1 MNYREF
7 KDAQVSLYGMGCMR
21 LPVIDGDSAKIDEE
35 QLFKMVDY
43 AIDQGVNYFDTAWAY
58 HSGQSEIAMG
68 RALAR
73 HPRESFLLADKFPGY
88 DSANWGKTAEIFEEQ
103 LRKCQVD
110 YFDFYLFHN
119 VCEVNIDAYLDDA
132 KYGTFSY
139 LMEQKRNGRIKHLGF
154 SVHGTTKTTE
164 RFLEAYGKDMDFCQ
178 IQLNYL
184 DYEFQD
190 AKAKLRLAKEYNLPV
205 ICMEPLRGGRLVNLS
220 EKQEDMLR
228 AARPDEGNVAWALR
242 YLTAQP
248 QVLTI
253 LCGSS
258 SFEQAKEN
266 IAVLSDDKP
275 LSEAELEVLE
285 AVAKNMIAGDVSP
298 CTGCR
303 YCVDHCPQ
311 GIDIPRMLELYAEHK
326 FTGGGFLAPFAIGA
340 TPEGQRPEDCLQC
353 GACSEVCPQQID
365 IPGELEKFTELLKG

>member
-1 MNYREF
+1 MNYRDF
-7 KDAQVSLYGMGCMR
+7 KDTQVSLFGMGCMR
-21 LPVIDGDSAKIDEE
+21 LPVIDGDNAKIDEE
-35 QLFKMVDY
+35 QMFKMVDY
-43 AIDQGVNYFDTAWAY
+43 AIEQGVNYFDTAWAY
-58 HSGQSEIAMG
+58 HSGQSELAMG

-88 DSANWGKTAEIFEEQ
+88 DSANWGKVAEIFEEQ
-103 LRKCQVD
+103 LRKCQVG

-119 VCEVNIDAYLDDA
+119 VCEVDIDAYLDDE
-132 KYGTFSY
+132 KYGIFSY
-139 LMEQKRNGRIKHLGF
+139 LMEQKKSGRIRHLGF
-154 SVHGTTKTTE
+154 SVHGTTETTE
-164 RFLEAYGKDMDFCQ
+164 RFLKAYGKDMDFCQ

-190 AKAKLRLAKEYNLPV
+190 AKAKLRLAKEYDLPV

-220 EKQEDMLR
+220 EKQEAMLR
-228 AARPDEGNVAWALR
+228 ASRPDESNVAWALR
-242 YLTAQP
+242 YLAAQP
-248 QVLTI
+248 QVMTI

-258 SFEQAKEN
+258 SFEQVKEN
-266 IAVLSDDKP
+266 IAILSDDKP
-275 LSEAELEVLE
+275 LSKDELAVLD
-285 AVAKNMIAGDVSP
+285 AVAKDMIAGDVSP

-311 GIDIPRMLELYAEHK
+311 GIDIPRMLELYTEHK
-326 FTGGGFLAPFAIGA
+326 FTGGGFLAPFAIRA

-365 IPGELEKFTELLKG
+365 IPAELEKFTELLKD